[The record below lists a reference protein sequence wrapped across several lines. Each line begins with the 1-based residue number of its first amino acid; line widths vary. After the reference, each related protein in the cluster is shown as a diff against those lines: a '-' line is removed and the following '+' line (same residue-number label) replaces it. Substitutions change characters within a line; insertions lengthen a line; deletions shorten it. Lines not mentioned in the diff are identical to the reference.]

1 MKKPFL
7 TLSFI
12 LITLLVSQSVLTEVE
27 YNSVHDETYWFPNKE
42 FTLEGFNIGSVRS
55 NLVWGDRMMVFVNE
69 DNCGLEKPQ
78 IRLNLT
84 TKKVKTEFPDFDF
97 SSLEGKSME
106 LSLNF
111 DGKYIERNRV
121 QIVSTLHFENGNH
134 AVQLNLGDVYDTF
147 LAIDEKYGTLL
158 GWQVLTLKIQEND
171 PNRRYFDLP
180 ERQYRMG
187 GFLPVMVHLIEE
199 CKKKVKAK

>member
-55 NLVWGDRMMVFVNE
+55 NLVWGDRMMVFVDE

-84 TKKVKTEFPDFDF
+84 TKKVKTEFRAISEQSCPIPK
-97 SSLEGKSME
+97 SLKTQ
-106 LSLNF
+106 
-111 DGKYIERNRV
+111 RNMHN
-121 QIVSTLHFENGNH
+121 QHI
-134 AVQLNLGDVYDTF
+134 
-147 LAIDEKYGTLL
+147 
-158 GWQVLTLKIQEND
+158 LKV
-171 PNRRYFDLP
+171 
-180 ERQYRMG
+180 G
-187 GFLPVMVHLIEE
+187 
-199 CKKKVKAK
+199 